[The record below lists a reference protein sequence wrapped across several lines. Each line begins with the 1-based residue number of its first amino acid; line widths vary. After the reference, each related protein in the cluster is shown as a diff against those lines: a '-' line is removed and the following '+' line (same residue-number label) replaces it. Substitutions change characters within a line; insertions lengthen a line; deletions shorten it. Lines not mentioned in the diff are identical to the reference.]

1 MAINSKLNQLLASYK
16 KLLADGGDSLFLD
29 EELYK
34 WEYISDNQESSALE
48 IIDYLIKNNLNI
60 YDRVRDTKTWK
71 TLKAKDSQALENTII
86 LLKDETVDLSERL
99 KVFKSGMRKLANGLS
114 IASYANDE
122 RTAACFLSCWNP
134 DKYTL
139 YKDEGLY
146 DPLCRYL
153 EIEKK
158 KAGEKYEHYM
168 ELLKMLA
175 DVVRHDPEIQ
185 NIFNAKTDS
194 YVKSDLLIA
203 QTIIWCVFSAAGKRK
218 LQGRLY
224 WSGGVK
230 WGDDDQT
237 EKFIAGDY
245 WQIGWKDK
253 DDSRGSKQ
261 AWANIKRV
269 QPGDYMSFH
278 TYGGHNDLT
287 IHYLAEI
294 VSVDEAKGKLK
305 IKKLPQNNYF
315 KGKGPK
321 MFEGSWFGTLFEVT
335 GEEAINT
342 IFNDQGTVK
351 NMDIPNNIRE
361 YKDILKSKKNVILQG
376 APGTG
381 KTYSTAALA
390 LAIIADKEPEA
401 IVGVDFSDHKAV
413 MDRYEIYKQRHQI
426 EFCTFHQS
434 MDYEDFV
441 EGLRPEV
448 VGDGKS
454 VAYKVRPGI
463 FKTICENADK
473 AEANMVD
480 NFDEAW
486 ESLIKEL
493 DENDFIDIPNL
504 TKTRNLHIEL
514 NEYGTGLT
522 ERTYLDDDNI
532 KGTAVGRSK
541 YFSKD
546 QLYNIYRGLP
556 GIPTGGHDNYRKAI
570 VEYMEKKHGLKKYKA
585 GSSVNDTKNYVLI
598 IDEINRGYVSKIF
611 GELITLLEKD
621 KRKGDGADHH
631 IEVTLPYSNDQFS
644 VPSNVYII
652 GTMNTTDRTTG
663 TLDYALRRRFAF
675 ITVEADP
682 SVLLASIPESI
693 LMFNEVKKFIE
704 NRKLE
709 DIDISDL
716 MVGHSYFMATDKSVL
731 RKSMEYGVIPLI
743 KEYVK
748 DGILNCLPSEANEYF
763 ADWKELKAHEING

>member
-1 MAINSKLNQLLASYK
+1 MIDESRLSQLLASYK
-16 KLLADGGDSLFLD
+16 RILANDGIPLFLD

-34 WEYISDNQESSALE
+34 WKYISDNQNSSALE
-48 IIDYLIKNNLNI
+48 IIDYLVKNNLNI
-60 YDRVRDTKTWK
+60 YDRARDSQTWK
-71 TLKAKDSQALENTII
+71 TLKKVNSQALEDTII
-86 LLKDETVDLSERL
+86 KLKDESVSLHDRLSA
-99 KVFKSGMRKLANGLS
+99 FKAGMKSLAKGLS
-114 IASYANDE
+114 IGSYANDE
-122 RTAACFLSCWNP
+122 RTAACFLSCWYP
-134 DKYTL
+134 EKYTL
-139 YKDEGLY
+139 YKDDNLY

-153 EIEKK
+153 EVEKK
-158 KAGEKYEHYM
+158 KAGEKYEHYL
-168 ELLKMLA
+168 ELIDKVA
-175 DVVRHDPEIQ
+175 DVVRQDPEIQ
-185 NIFNAKTDS
+185 GIFKEKTAS

-203 QTIIWCVFSAAGKRK
+203 QTIVWCVFSVAGKRK

-245 WQIGWKDK
+245 WQIGWKEK

-278 TYGGHNDLT
+278 TFGGHNDLT

-342 IFNDQGTVK
+342 IFNNQGTVK
-351 NMDIPNNIRE
+351 NMDIPRIIRE

-390 LAIIADKEPEA
+390 LAIIADKEPDA
-401 IVGVDFSDHKAV
+401 IADLDFSDHKAV
-413 MDRYEIYKQRHQI
+413 MDRYDIYKQRHQI

-448 VGDGKS
+448 IGDGNS

-463 FKTICENADK
+463 FKTICENADR
-473 AEANMVD
+473 AEDDIVD
-480 NFDEAW
+480 NFDESW
-486 ESLIKEL
+486 EELIKEL
-493 DENDFIDIPNL
+493 NDKDFIDIPNL
-504 TKTRNLHIEL
+504 TKSRNLHIEL

-522 ERTYLDDDNI
+522 ERAYLDGNN
-532 KGTAVGRSK
+532 KRGEYGHSK
-541 YFSKD
+541 YFSKE

-556 GIPTGGHDNYRKAI
+556 GVPAGGHDNYRKAI
-570 VEYMEKKHGLKKYKA
+570 VDYMEKKHGLKKYKA

-621 KRKGDGADHH
+621 KRKGEGADHH

-675 ITVEADP
+675 ITIEADP
-682 SVLLASIPESI
+682 AVLYSSIPESI
-693 LMFNEVKKFIE
+693 LMFNEVKQFIE
-704 NRKLE
+704 DRKLE

-716 MVGHSYFMATDKSVL
+716 MVGHSYFMATDKSEL
-731 RKSMEYGVIPLI
+731 RMSIEYGVIPLI